1 MKRRLLAVAG
11 LLTLATALA
20 VAPPEPTTAAW
31 TVPNDAQGTFQAGS
45 VMQPA
50 WTGCTRDGLGFIFR
64 WKTPS
69 GGLPRSGYSWTL
81 SRDRTV
87 VSGPNY
93 RAGDAESLTVV
104 PDLLALG
111 ESTVTLTAMGP
122 GGWTSTTTG
131 TITSVL
137 LVGTSCS
144 T

>member
-1 MKRRLLAVAG
+1 MKRQCLAVVG
-11 LLTLATALA
+11 LLTLAGAIV

-31 TVPNDAQGTFQAGS
+31 TLPLTAQATFQAGT

-50 WTGCTRDGLGFIFR
+50 WTDCTRDGLGFIFR

-69 GGLPRSGYSWTL
+69 GALPRSGYSWTL
-81 SRDRTV
+81 SRNGAV

-93 RAGDAESLTVV
+93 RAADAESFTVV

-111 ESTVTLTAMGP
+111 ESTVTLTAIGP

-137 LVGTSCS
+137 LIGTSCS
-144 T
+144 I

>member
-1 MKRRLLAVAG
+1 VKGRLLAFVG
-11 LLTLATALA
+11 LLTLAAALV

-31 TVPNDAQGTFQAGS
+31 TLPQQANGTFQAGT

-50 WTGCTRDGLGFIFR
+50 WTDCTRDGLGFIFR
-64 WKTPS
+64 WKTPP

-81 SRDRTV
+81 SRNREV

-93 RAGDAESLTVV
+93 RAADVESLTVV

-111 ESTVTLTAMGP
+111 ESTVTLTAIGP

-137 LVGTSCS
+137 IIGTSCRV
-144 T
+144 